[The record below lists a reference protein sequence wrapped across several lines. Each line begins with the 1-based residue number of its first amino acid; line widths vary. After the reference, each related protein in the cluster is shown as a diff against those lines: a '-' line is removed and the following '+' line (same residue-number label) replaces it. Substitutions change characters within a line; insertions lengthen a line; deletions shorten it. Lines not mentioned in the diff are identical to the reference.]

1 MVDGPKTK
9 VSKVMEASRVSK
21 EVLIKDKEC
30 SSYVSSE
37 PVSDTRGA
45 EECYSP
51 GQINL
56 KGDQITRL
64 SCDVDP
70 SNMSMLEMKSFG
82 AVNI

>member
-51 GQINL
+51 G
-56 KGDQITRL
+56 
-64 SCDVDP
+64 
-70 SNMSMLEMKSFG
+70 
-82 AVNI
+82 